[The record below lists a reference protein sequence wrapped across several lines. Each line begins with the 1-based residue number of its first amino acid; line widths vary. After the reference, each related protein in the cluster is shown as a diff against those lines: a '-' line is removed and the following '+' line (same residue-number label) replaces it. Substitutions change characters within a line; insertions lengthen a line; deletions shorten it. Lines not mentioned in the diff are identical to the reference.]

1 MEKILT
7 AWHKNTRS
15 QCHQVDQD
23 FATPCIDGMNQKG
36 ALITVYAASIH
47 KKQHNHQTSMKE
59 TLTAPKG
66 TALFH
71 NPYLTVINFE
81 ASYRS
86 L

>member
-7 AWHKNTRS
+7 VWHRNTGS

-23 FATPCIDGMNQKG
+23 FSIPCVDGTNHKV
-36 ALITVYAASIH
+36 ALITGDAAGIH
-47 KKQHNHQTSMKE
+47 KKQHNHQTSMRE
-59 TLTAPKG
+59 ALTAPRG

-71 NPYLTVINFE
+71 NPYLTIINFE
-81 ASYRS
+81 ASYHS